1 MAIPSKPAS
10 ARGRL
15 ISAHAGVTTLLCMLF
30 ALMYLDRINISAA
43 ASSIKQQFSL
53 SNTEMGVAFSAFSW
67 SYLASVFFGGWGAR
81 KFGARGVLV
90 ASVLLV
96 GTATIATGFIGGLA
110 TLFAARF
117 LVGLGEGPVFPA
129 ATQAMRNWYPPQMFG
144 YIQGITHSASRLGG
158 ALAPPIVAYIIVLSN
173 WHTSFYVLG
182 AASIVWALVWLS
194 YFRDDPTTHGAVK
207 VGAMKNVTVVKSDPR
222 AKVPFLALTRKFSP
236 VTAVTFTY
244 GWAYWV
250 FVSWLPLY
258 FFNYHHTDLKSS
270 ALLASVPFLAGVVG
284 NTVGGSVSDYLLKR
298 TGNIKTARCTVVSV
312 SLAVCALLLLPIMF
326 LSELVHIVPLLAASM
341 LFLELTPAP
350 MYAVTMDISKDFSGL
365 GASFLIAG
373 VAIAGI
379 ISPVVFG
386 WLVDLTKNWNVPFAT
401 SIGILLMG
409 AVIVT
414 LWHVETEAPSQVL
427 EA

>member
-1 MAIPSKPAS
+1 
-10 ARGRL
+10 
-15 ISAHAGVTTLLCMLF
+15 
-30 ALMYLDRINISAA
+30 
-43 ASSIKQQFSL
+43 
-53 SNTEMGVAFSAFSW
+53 
-67 SYLASVFFGGWGAR
+67 
-81 KFGARGVLV
+81 
-90 ASVLLV
+90 
-96 GTATIATGFIGGLA
+96 
-110 TLFAARF
+110 
-117 LVGLGEGPVFPA
+117 
-129 ATQAMRNWYPPQMFG
+129 
-144 YIQGITHSASRLGG
+144 
-158 ALAPPIVAYIIVLSN
+158 
-173 WHTSFYVLG
+173 
-182 AASIVWALVWLS
+182 
-194 YFRDDPTTHGAVK
+194 
-207 VGAMKNVTVVKSDPR
+207 MKDVTVVKSDTR

-298 TGNIKTARCTVVSV
+298 TGDIKTARCTVVSV

-350 MYAVTMDISKDFSGL
+350 MYAVTMDISEDFSGL

-409 AVIVT
+409 ALIVT